1 MCLGTMIY
9 SMATFIEPK
18 SKCECVA
25 MGGTKGIIEI
35 WDLEKAT
42 FMMQFK
48 GGNSV
53 IYPLFTRGM
62 VLAATDEKDGMLR
75 VWLTDNFTKPFFEEK
90 VGIEAN
96 YNSLDVSTDS
106 QYITM
111 AGMKTGVRPIK
122 AIVRI
127 WKVV

>member
-1 MCLGTMIY
+1 
-9 SMATFIEPK
+9 MATFIEPK

-25 MGGTKGIIEI
+25 MGGDEGIIEI

-48 GGNSV
+48 GGNDR
-53 IYPLFTRGM
+53 IYSLFTRGM
-62 VLAATDEKDGMLR
+62 VLAATDDKDGMLR

-90 VGIEAN
+90 VGINASFD
-96 YNSLDVSTDS
+96 SLDVSTDS

-111 AGMKTGVRPIK
+111 AGRKTGVWK
-122 AIVRI
+122 AIVRV